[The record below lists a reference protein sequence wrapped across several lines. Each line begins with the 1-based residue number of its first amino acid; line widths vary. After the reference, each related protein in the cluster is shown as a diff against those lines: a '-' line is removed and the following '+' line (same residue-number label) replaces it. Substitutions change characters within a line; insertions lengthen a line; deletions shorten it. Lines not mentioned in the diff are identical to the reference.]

1 MMIHNKITL
10 ELEFKVIQ
18 IPAQVTVLASSV
30 ETYVKSQEQSRE
42 QDTARHMATYSNQ
55 LEEVRS
61 EVAGALGRLSR
72 VDEDNQTLLEKIN
85 NLSSR
90 LVALDFKDGELD
102 SI

>member
-1 MMIHNKITL
+1 M
-10 ELEFKVIQ
+10 IQ

-42 QDTARHMATYSNQ
+42 QDTARNMATYSNQ

-90 LVALDFKDGELD
+90 LVALDSKDGELD